1 MPLVPLSTMGA
12 VLNAKLQAEQ
22 RLVALYTVLAL
33 GGMALQLAPLVIVVG
48 CGHSLPA
55 ATGAVVAVAAGMLVA
70 LLALTRSAQDLAPP
84 TPFDRLKSLRL
95 SRFGKWTTVGSTIGP
110 LMVVPDR
117 SLIAQTRAHN
127 GSDVRH
133 SVPSCRED
141 HASVRRAQ
149 PDTTRFA
156 VLLCTHDG
164 ATYLDEQLRSL
175 CAQTRRPDWIVVH
188 DWGSTDGTRE
198 MLQKWQQAASGPTQW
213 QLLFH
218 DHAPGPCQSF
228 LQGVAQCLDS
238 DAPFDYLFFC
248 DQDDVWHPEKL
259 QAFAQA
265 LAGRQGVDLIY
276 SDVALI
282 DAAGALVAPTYL
294 QAGGAFGRPM
304 DMEHRSC
311 LFVSTVSGMSMA
323 VSRRFLR
330 NTRSLWER
338 PGWHMHDWA
347 ISICVYLS
355 RAQVVFIPRAL
366 VNYRQ
371 HGANLVGG
379 TGPGSGRT
387 GVGQRRQASGIWSAL
402 VRARRYV
409 LSVHRQYQSC
419 VNAPKLPAWRQ
430 IPAMERPPMVAL
442 AVLRGR
448 SLPLPKRLKVAL
460 GYLVLWP
467 WR

>member
-1 MPLVPLSTMGA
+1 
-12 VLNAKLQAEQ
+12 VL
-22 RLVALYTVLAL
+22 
-33 GGMALQLAPLVIVVG
+33 G
-48 CGHSLPA
+48 
-55 ATGAVVAVAAGMLVA
+55 
-70 LLALTRSAQDLAPP
+70 
-84 TPFDRLKSLRL
+84 TP
-95 SRFGKWTTVGSTIGP
+95 
-110 LMVVPDR
+110 
-117 SLIAQTRAHN
+117 
-127 GSDVRH
+127 
-133 SVPSCRED
+133 
-141 HASVRRAQ
+141 
-149 PDTTRFA
+149 RFA
-156 VLLCTHDG
+156 VLLCTHNG
-164 ATYLDEQLRSL
+164 AGFLEQQLRSL
-175 CAQTRRPDWIVVH
+175 SAQTRSPQWMFVH
-188 DWGSTDGTRE
+188 DWGSSDGTRE
-198 MLQKWQQAASGPTQW
+198 LIQRWQQAASSPTRW
-213 QLLFH
+213 QVVLH

-228 LQGVAQCLDS
+228 LQSTAQCLDS
-238 DAPFDYLFFC
+238 DTPFDYLFFC
-248 DQDDVWHPEKL
+248 DQDDVWHSEKL

-265 LAGRQGVDLIY
+265 LAGRQDVDLMY

-304 DMEHRSC
+304 DMEHGSC

-323 VSRRFLR
+323 LSRSFLQR
-330 NTRSLWER
+330 TRSVWAR

-347 ISICVYLS
+347 MSICAYLS
-355 RAQVVFIPRAL
+355 RARVVFIPRAL

-379 TGPGSGRT
+379 TGSGSGRA
-387 GVGQRRQASGIWSAL
+387 GLGRRHQASGICSAL

-419 VNAPKLPAWRQ
+419 VSAPKLPAWRQ
-430 IPAMERPPMVAL
+430 IPAMARAPMVAL

>member
-1 MPLVPLSTMGA
+1 
-12 VLNAKLQAEQ
+12 VL
-22 RLVALYTVLAL
+22 
-33 GGMALQLAPLVIVVG
+33 G
-48 CGHSLPA
+48 
-55 ATGAVVAVAAGMLVA
+55 
-70 LLALTRSAQDLAPP
+70 
-84 TPFDRLKSLRL
+84 TP
-95 SRFGKWTTVGSTIGP
+95 
-110 LMVVPDR
+110 
-117 SLIAQTRAHN
+117 
-127 GSDVRH
+127 
-133 SVPSCRED
+133 
-141 HASVRRAQ
+141 
-149 PDTTRFA
+149 RFA
-156 VLLCTHDG
+156 VLLCTHNG
-164 ATYLDEQLRSL
+164 AGFLEQQLRSL
-175 CAQTRRPDWIVVH
+175 SAQTVSPQWMFVH
-188 DWGSTDGTRE
+188 DWGSSDGTRE
-198 MLQKWQQAASGPTQW
+198 LIQRWQQAASSPTQW
-213 QLLFH
+213 QVVLH

-228 LQGVAQCLDS
+228 LQSTAQCLDS
-238 DAPFDYLFFC
+238 DTPFDYLFFC
-248 DQDDVWHPEKL
+248 DQDDLWHSEKL

-265 LAGRQGVDLIY
+265 LAGRQDVDLMY

-304 DMEHRSC
+304 DMEHGSC

-323 VSRRFLR
+323 LSRSFLQR
-330 NTRSLWER
+330 TRSVWAR

-347 ISICVYLS
+347 MSICAYLS
-355 RAQVVFIPRAL
+355 RARVVFIPRAL

-379 TGPGSGRT
+379 TGPGSGRA

-430 IPAMERPPMVAL
+430 IPAMASPPMVAL